1 VKNTGEVTRDA
12 VISMKSDHHISEI
25 ERWLSPPDC
34 STNANLA
41 RKQRHQGTGT
51 WLLDSPIFQEWKS
64 GSRQHL
70 WLYGWAGCGKTVLA
84 TTVLDHLLS
93 SDIHTTL
100 SFFFDF
106 NDPGKQRLEDLLR
119 SLAVQLYRSGN
130 KATRSLDDLFA
141 SHNNGGE
148 QPDTTALSAYI
159 NTMIGAIGKAY
170 IIIDALDECTERSE
184 LIQWLETLSPNK
196 AQLIITGRPEVE
208 FEREIPQLLN
218 ERNCILLDNQA
229 VNADIRSYVKATLK
243 QRREF
248 IDKSLSSDILE
259 MIYDKI
265 GNGADGM

>member
-1 VKNTGEVTRDA
+1 MKDALARDSLAASEDVLCFEMEAAGLMNHFPCIVIRGICDYSDSHKSKEWQGFAAMVAAAYAKDLLCQILPSKVEAEMPIRDALASMKNTGEVTRDA
-12 VISMKSDHHISEI
+12 VISMKSDHHISKI

-51 WLLDSPIFQEWKS
+51 WLLDSPAFQEWQS

-119 SLAVQLYRSGN
+119 SLAVQLYRSEN

-141 SHNNGGE
+141 SHNTGGK
-148 QPDTTALSAYI
+148 QPDTTALSACI

-170 IIIDALDECTERSE
+170 IVIDALDESHHYR
-184 LIQWLETLSPNK
+184 
-196 AQLIITGRPEVE
+196 
-208 FEREIPQLLN
+208 
-218 ERNCILLDNQA
+218 
-229 VNADIRSYVKATLK
+229 AT
-243 QRREF
+243 
-248 IDKSLSSDILE
+248 
-259 MIYDKI
+259 
-265 GNGADGM
+265 